1 MISETRPLGA
11 GFGLGLLFKGGDTVL
26 MIEKLIVVPVEL
38 PRSGDIFFA
47 VRLEF
52 LHDAIQLGD
61 DCIELVVEFRVL
73 PVSGNEIR

>member
-1 MISETRPLGA
+1 
-11 GFGLGLLFKGGDTVL
+11 